1 MIKKKKF
8 LKEYHIEKEELKR
21 TGMKWDELNA
31 IYDHYC
37 QIEGQLK
44 RIGKDFVNDYLYDI
58 ERAGI
63 HSYRYR
69 TKQPG
74 HLIEKIIRKKQM
86 TPDPYQHIDRT
97 NYWKYMTDLIGIRVF
112 FLYRED
118 WIHFHNYITSAFE
131 NNPECYV
138 EDRILDFDENPDHYY
153 IAERPKVYRRTGDTR
168 IYDKRLIDIKS
179 DGIYRSLHYIIKYK
193 GYYVEIQGRTLF
205 EEGWSEIDHD
215 IVYPYFQDD
224 EMLTDFSTLLNRLA
238 GMADEMSSYFRRI
251 KDMKMEVAE
260 KEPKPEKL
268 EETEKSEKSEIPEK
282 PEKSEKTGK
291 AEKSGKPAKTLKK
304 SAKKEKPDQKT
315 E

>member
-1 MIKKKKF
+1 MIRKKDF
-8 LKEYHIEKEELKR
+8 MKEYNIDKEQLKQ
-21 TGMKWDELNA
+21 TGMKWEELNA
-31 IYDHYC
+31 IYDNYC
-37 QIEGQLK
+37 ALQGRLRE
-44 RIGKDFVNDYLYDI
+44 IGKEFVNEYLYDI
-58 ERAGI
+58 EKAGI

-69 TKQPG
+69 LKKPG
-74 HLIEKIIRKKQM
+74 HLLEKIVRKKIEY
-86 TPDPYQHIDRT
+86 PELYEGIDRK
-97 NYWKYMTDLIGIRVF
+97 NFYKYMTDLIGIRVF

-118 WIHFHNYITSAFE
+118 WLHFHNYIMSLFE
-131 NNPECYV
+131 NNPDLYI
-138 EDRILDFDENPDHYY
+138 EDRLRDFDEDPEHCY

-251 KDMKMEVAE
+251 KRERLAE
-260 KEPKPEKL
+260 EQEPPN
-268 EETEKSEKSEIPEK
+268 EK
-282 PEKSEKTGK
+282 P
-291 AEKSGKPAKTLKK
+291 
-304 SAKKEKPDQKT
+304 
-315 E
+315 